1 MQLIKDAKITFVI
14 NGVITMKEN
23 SNNTNKRKVIL
34 FPGTVDRLFN
44 EAKALAEVFHYK
56 EANELFEQALLLG
69 EGDELSLSVF
79 AYSLYEVKNFERA
92 KQICEELLA
101 IGPSMYFEV
110 MELYLTICMQLRQF
124 KQVEKI
130 IESLF
135 DEELIPEHE
144 VEKFERLKNL
154 NAHIAENQES
164 QLQSPP
170 LVDIEENFEIIAS
183 EFLKLSVQEQL
194 MLINEL
200 PEMNIRPYITEIKAI
215 IETEN
220 VHPFIQS
227 LLLILLVEQEV
238 NLELNIAK
246 FNMTR
251 KINPSELPLPT
262 KMPQYEEIA
271 AIITEELLQEPST
284 LEFVQQL
291 MAKHAIV
298 LYPFEWTIFRS
309 EDVALS
315 YIEFVKSMFG
325 KTVEINGEIAGFLQN
340 IEKISDLQE

>member
-1 MQLIKDAKITFVI
+1 MM
-14 NGVITMKEN
+14 NENKEN
-23 SNNTNKRKVIL
+23 KNQRKVIL

-44 EAKALAEVFHYK
+44 EAKNLAETLHYK
-56 EANELFEQALLLG
+56 EANEMFEQALLLG
-69 EGDELSLSVF
+69 EGDEISLSIF

-135 DEELIPEHE
+135 DEELIPEQE
-144 VEKFERLKNL
+144 IEKFERLKNL
-154 NAHIAENQES
+154 NAHIAENQGS
-164 QLQSPP
+164 QLQSSP
-170 LVDIEENFEIIAS
+170 VIDDEGDFEIIAS
-183 EFLKLSVQEQL
+183 ELLKLSVQEQL

-200 PEMNIRPYITEIKAI
+200 PEKNIRPYVTEIKAI

-238 NLELNIAK
+238 NLDLNIAK
-246 FNMTR
+246 FDMT
-251 KINPSELPLPT
+251 KQVNPAQLPLPT

-271 AIITEELLQEPST
+271 TIITEKLLQEPST

-298 LYPFEWTIFRS
+298 LYPFEWTNFQS

-325 KTVEINGEIAGFLQN
+325 EKVEINSEIVVFLQN